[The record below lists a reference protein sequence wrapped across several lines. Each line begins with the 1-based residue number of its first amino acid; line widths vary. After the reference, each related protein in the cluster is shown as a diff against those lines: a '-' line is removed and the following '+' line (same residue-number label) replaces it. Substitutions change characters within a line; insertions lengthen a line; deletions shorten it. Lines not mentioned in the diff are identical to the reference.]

1 MIFSVDTEK
10 IFDNLTYLY
19 DKSSEMLEIK
29 GNLTWKSISTEPPKL
44 TLYLMKKN
52 CVLSL

>member
-10 IFDNLTYLY
+10 IFDNPAYLY
-19 DKSSEMLEIK
+19 DKSSEMLEV
-29 GNLTWKSISTEPPKL
+29 TWKSISTAPPQL

-52 CVLSL
+52 CTLSL